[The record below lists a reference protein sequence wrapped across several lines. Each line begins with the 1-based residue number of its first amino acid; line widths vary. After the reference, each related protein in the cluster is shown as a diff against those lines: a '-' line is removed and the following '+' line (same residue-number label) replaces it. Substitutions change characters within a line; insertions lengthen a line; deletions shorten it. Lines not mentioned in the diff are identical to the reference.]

1 MVKSSHYDGDLPW
14 VSFNALTATA
24 KEYPTVTTATTNED
38 GHWSYAESN
47 GNTQQGL
54 KSFINNG
61 AWNRFGAV
69 WIGGG
74 SQPSAA
80 CNYHAQLDTNW
91 DTGLGDRTYGVSSTC
106 STWVR

>member
-24 KEYPTVTTATTNED
+24 KEYPTVTTATGSHN

-54 KSFINNG
+54 KSYTFTG
-61 AWNRFGAV
+61 SNRFGAV
-69 WIGGG
+69 WIG
-74 SQPSAA
+74 SDYQPSAA
-80 CNYHAQLDTNW
+80 CNYHAPAGTGW
-91 DTGLGDRTYGVSSTC
+91 DTGLGDRTHGVSSTC